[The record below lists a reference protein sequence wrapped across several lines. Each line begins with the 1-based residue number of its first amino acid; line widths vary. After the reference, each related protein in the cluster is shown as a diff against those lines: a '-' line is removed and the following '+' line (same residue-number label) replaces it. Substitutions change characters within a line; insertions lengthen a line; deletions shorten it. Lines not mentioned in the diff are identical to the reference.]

1 MTKQEQ
7 IEEMAVIGCVRNPQ
21 AHTAEECAKCDFKQG
36 QCNAYRH
43 AEALYS
49 IGYRKVPDGAVVF
62 TPDYLIAKI
71 GNLDELKEKIGS
83 LTSEKEGWKRRY
95 IDSGQRNKRLSI
107 KNAQLKA
114 ENEELKAKLEKNPLA
129 IKQKIME
136 EDDYELTEREQAT
149 LFLDRMESDLEL
161 LHDMVENLDELLGK
175 GIDEYI
181 MGRDGVEGLKDMWER
196 SAVRAFADKL
206 KTRLETKDQHYIC
219 MYDWNAHS
227 AVTDCENEVDELLKE
242 YEQ

>member
-43 AEALYS
+43 AKALYS

-71 GNLDELKEKIGS
+71 GNLGELKEKIGS

-95 IDSGQRNKRLSI
+95 IDSGQKNKKLSI

-114 ENEELKAKLEKNPLA
+114 ENEELKAKLEARLA
-129 IKQKIME
+129 CSFVKARQN
-136 EDDYELTEREQAT
+136 Y
-149 LFLDRMESDLEL
+149 
-161 LHDMVENLDELLGK
+161 
-175 GIDEYI
+175 
-181 MGRDGVEGLKDMWER
+181 
-196 SAVRAFADKL
+196 AVQEFADKL
-206 KTRLETKDQHYIC
+206 KTQLEEKDQHYID

-227 AVTDCENEVDELLKE
+227 AVTYCENEVDELLKE
-242 YEQ
+242 YE

>member
-1 MTKQEQ
+1 MKTKQEQ

-43 AEALYS
+43 AEALYNA
-49 IGYRKVPDGAVVF
+49 GYRKVPDGAVVL

-71 GNLDELKEKIGS
+71 GNLGELKEKIGS

-114 ENEELKAKLEKNPLA
+114 ENEELKAKLNA
-129 IKQKIME
+129 R
-136 EDDYELTEREQAT
+136 LTCNFVKTAQT
-149 LFLDRMESDLEL
+149 
-161 LHDMVENLDELLGK
+161 H
-175 GIDEYI
+175 
-181 MGRDGVEGLKDMWER
+181 
-196 SAVRAFADKL
+196 AVQDFAEKL
-206 KTRLETKDQHYIC
+206 KTRLEAKEQHYIC
-219 MYDWNAHS
+219 MYDWNGHS

-242 YEQ
+242 LVK